1 MKSLTVMEE
10 DERYGSVQHCKY
22 TDEAMK
28 DAPWILD
35 DKFLFENKIDF
46 VLHDVNS
53 TVSIGN
59 RSELYSRLKNR
70 GILLKTEPN
79 ETITTSDIVA
89 RIVRDYDIYIR
100 RNLGRGYSAKELN
113 ISFLNEK
120 KIRFQNKIDEIKDKS
135 KQVLDSIGERTDDI
149 LNKWE
154 EKSRDLIDN
163 FLVLFKK
170 DSLRKIWN
178 GSKEFIKAI
187 SPPSSRDP
195 SPGRSNFDDDTHE
208 TVPKKRR
215 LR

>member
-1 MKSLTVMEE
+1 MEE
-10 DERYGSVQHCKY
+10 HERYGSVQHCKY
-22 TDEAMK
+22 TDEVMK
-28 DAPWILD
+28 DAPWLLD

-59 RSELYSRLKNR
+59 RSDLFNRLKRR
-70 GILLKTEPN
+70 GMLLKTEPS
-79 ETITTSDIVA
+79 ESIITTLDIVA

-100 RNLGRGYSAKELN
+100 RNLARGYSAKELN
-113 ISFLNEK
+113 ISYLNEK
-120 KIRFQNKIDEIKDKS
+120 KILFQNKMHEIKDKS

-178 GSKEFIKAI
+178 GSKELIKAI

-195 SPGRSNFDDDTHE
+195 SPGRSNSQDDEFDDE
-208 TVPKKRR
+208 EAVPKKRR
-215 LR
+215 RLY